1 MSEPI
6 ILSDSNDSTKED
18 NEFTRE
24 SSIKPSLNSIY
35 TLEDFD
41 FPAVEFSYVSDNIQK
56 VAENI
61 EDSGE
66 EIGEAYN
73 RPPANK
79 NFKLFHKASSN
90 SNILKRSNSCSE
102 FESEPEDCILEKDK
116 LYTNSNLTQKSFKNK
131 KALSNNNKDKKKEER
146 IQRQNILSRKKALK
160 KAQLENEKNLKP
172 GECIKAM
179 EVVIDEG
186 IINFP
191 FYNEIALTLRN
202 NKISYTICPQLIPNC
217 ITWKRNIQENFVD
230 EKNEIQVTIVPQIEK
245 QAIVI
250 WDWKETIK
258 KIADKSFNACVSNF
272 RILKPDHTFTLI
284 IYNIQKYF
292 SYLSKEIDN
301 RNSKRINTKEKESY
315 PNISRKQV
323 DMCLTQIQIIAN
335 CNTRLIENSQ
345 DLTSMLYQYTK
356 AIAETPSRLQKK
368 QNIEQSFDWYVS
380 GDKKGTIIVDKFG
393 NGLKRLWQQQ
403 LCQFNLTSLE
413 IAEAIYSVYSSPME
427 LVSAYEQCTED
438 KGAKLLK
445 DLPIRRAA
453 GPLTTVRRIGPELSK
468 KIYMMFT
475 VLQGEKMLGNC

>member
-179 EVVIDEG
+179 EVVIDE
-186 IINFP
+186 
-191 FYNEIALTLRN
+191 
-202 NKISYTICPQLIPNC
+202 
-217 ITWKRNIQENFVD
+217 ENFVD